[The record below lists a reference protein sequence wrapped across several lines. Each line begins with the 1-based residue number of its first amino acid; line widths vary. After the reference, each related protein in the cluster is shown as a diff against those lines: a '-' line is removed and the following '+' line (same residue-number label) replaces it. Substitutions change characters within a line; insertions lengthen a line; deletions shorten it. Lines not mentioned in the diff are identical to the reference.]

1 MNETYAVIKLTSGE
15 EVFSQVEEFY
25 DENERALLL
34 IDPCVMKEIPSRR
47 GGTSYFKVDSWIKL
61 SDEHIYCLEMKHVMF
76 YTRCTDR
83 DVIKTYRKWVKAVN
97 NEYEDEVAASKV
109 GVSTSMGYISSVET
123 TRESL
128 EKLYKNS

>member
-15 EVFSQVEEFY
+15 EIFSQVEEFY
-25 DENERALLL
+25 DEQEKALLL

-61 SDEHIYCLEMKHVMF
+61 SEDHIFCLELKHVIF

-83 DVIKTYRKWVKAVN
+83 EIINTYRKWVRAIN
-97 NEYEDEVAASKV
+97 NETEEVVASKV

>member
-47 GGTSYFKVDSWIKL
+47 GGASYFKVDSWIKL

>member
-83 DVIKTYRKWVKAVN
+83 DVIKTYRKWVRAIN
-97 NEYEDEVAASKV
+97 NETEEVVASKV
-109 GVSTSMGYISSVET
+109 GVSTSMGYVSSVEI